1 MKAQAQ
7 GRDTGHS
14 CNSSGGG
21 GVGVRDRDREMANF
35 NYIKLLSFFSLFF
48 SVMTTTNFS
57 N

>member
-14 CNSSGGG
+14 RISSGGG

-35 NYIKLLSFFSLFF
+35 NYVKLLLFF
-48 SVMTTTNFS
+48 LSLLFFN
-57 N
+57 NNY